1 MKTILSVVLLA
12 GFAFA
17 QATTTPAPTDK
28 PKSDDK
34 KMDCCGSGGG
44 CCGSKD
50 KDKAADSKKGGC
62 CGGSSEGAMC
72 GRKEHKDAT
81 TPAEPKK

>member
-12 GFAFA
+12 SFAFA
-17 QATTTPAPTDK
+17 QATTTPAPTEK
-28 PKSDDK
+28 PKSETK
-34 KMDCCGSGGG
+34 KMDCCASGGG

-50 KDKAADSKKGGC
+50 KDSTTDGKKSGC
-62 CGGSSEGAMC
+62 CGSGEGAMC
-72 GRKEHKDAT
+72 SRKEHKDAT